1 MRDHITSNAFFLSFY
16 NYTKRKNR
24 KRKILNP
31 SNDSKL
37 QNDRIYMFI
46 DTFKVNCYSDLQKL
60 FVSTVRTATDRSRF
74 RNKIYTLQRSES
86 YDNLPRIGR
95 REGGGV
101 KWKRENYVV
110 VAVNLSRARDKKEG
124 GREMPAR
131 SRSFLLFHPP
141 LSSSR
146 ISVGQNR
153 SSNEEEARLLLRLW
167 N

>member
-1 MRDHITSNAFFLSFY
+1 
-16 NYTKRKNR
+16 
-24 KRKILNP
+24 
-31 SNDSKL
+31 
-37 QNDRIYMFI
+37 MFI

-131 SRSFLLFHPP
+131 S
-141 LSSSR
+141 
-146 ISVGQNR
+146 
-153 SSNEEEARLLLRLW
+153 
-167 N
+167 